1 MPMVLRFGKFLARS
15 TIATRVPIMGP
26 STDMSAKMPAV
37 CAALSGFLTLVAM
50 IAARCGGG
58 VLGIKV
64 AGEDENAGKSMLSGF
79 VYMNEASQLTKG

>member
-1 MPMVLRFGKFLARS
+1 
-15 TIATRVPIMGP
+15 
-26 STDMSAKMPAV
+26 
-37 CAALSGFLTLVAM
+37 M